1 MYIYEN
7 GIFEFDERNFTLYY
21 NHPETIDNFI
31 ALKRVYITGGI
42 LNELF
47 NIGMFLYKL
56 YFNEIPIYMESDYKL
71 YQHIFFKEREIYYNQ
86 KKYPVIN
93 ENEDNKIYNEE
104 RKKNIIK
111 YLENNKIKYNI
122 NYNYYPPQDLE
133 DILDK
138 IDKNIKSDIIN
149 KFGNL
154 KEEISL
160 QQAFLKDI
168 KNRRDKW
175 INNLEN
181 EFSSKTETGFDRL
194 LLDLILKLIGNN
206 KEKKLTK

>member
-1 MYIYEN
+1 M
-7 GIFEFDERNFTLYY
+7 
-21 NHPETIDNFI
+21 
-31 ALKRVYITGGI
+31 
-42 LNELF
+42 NELF
-47 NIGMFLYKL
+47 NIGMFLYEL

-111 YLENNKIKYNI
+111 YLENNKVKYNT
-122 NYNYYPPQDLE
+122 NYNHYSPQDLE